1 MRSVV
6 RVYPGPPRACERPD
20 DRRLDEII
28 GGVAQLGE
36 RELCKLEVIGSIP
49 FASTKYLRFLEHPR
63 SLLKGHRLVRTLFDI
78 VKRETVKTTL
88 RGVVEQTSVLTSDR
102 SVVAV
107 SSRRSWD

>member
-1 MRSVV
+1 
-6 RVYPGPPRACERPD
+6 
-20 DRRLDEII
+20 
-28 GGVAQLGE
+28 
-36 RELCKLEVIGSIP
+36 
-49 FASTKYLRFLEHPR
+49 LEHPR